1 MDGEIL
7 DENEES
13 SISHLNETP
22 LVNLH
27 EIGGNFVHN
36 RD

>member
-27 EIGGNFVHN
+27 EMGGNFVHN